1 MLAFSINN
9 SMRKLL
15 ILVMFLQGCSS
26 VGITHDEGSMPKVEL
41 ESVFCDTLRAK
52 VKSDELRL
60 TCTLTIQGDLF
71 SIKKD

>member
-1 MLAFSINN
+1 MAFSINN

-26 VGITHDEGSMPKVEL
+26 LGVTHDQGSMPKIEL
-41 ESVFCDTLRAK
+41 ESEFCDKLRAK

-60 TCTLTIQGDLF
+60 TCTLTIQGGFF

>member
-1 MLAFSINN
+1 MAFSINN
-9 SMRKLL
+9 SMWKLL
-15 ILVMFLQGCSS
+15 ILVILLQGCTS
-26 VGITHDEGSMPKVEL
+26 VGITHDEGSMPKVE
-41 ESVFCDTLRAK
+41 VKTQFCDNLRAK